1 MTDDK
6 RSGKRIRDN
15 GFMSGVLV
23 LSLSAVIVKI
33 IGLIYKIPM
42 LKLLGSEGMGYFNS
56 AYEIYTLFCII
67 ATTGLPVAMSVMIS
81 SEKGGAE
88 KIFRVA
94 MRLFLLLGVVGSAIM
109 IGFARPFSEFLG
121 SDKTVFCIF
130 AIAPTVFLICL
141 SSAYRGF
148 FQGHGRM
155 VPTAVSQV
163 IESLGKLILGLI
175 FAFVALRLGYS
186 IDVVAAFAVLGLT
199 LGTAVST
206 LYLMLNKRFSG
217 AKGDAECSVGDE
229 NDRGIAWRLMK
240 TAIPVT
246 LSAAVI
252 SLTKVIDMTMIL
264 RRLQDLGYE
273 SEVAFSAYGNYT
285 TLALPLFSLAP
296 ALIASVAMPLIPSLS
311 RAVAMNDAAEQGRV
325 VSDALKLTSIV
336 SMPIAI
342 GLSLFA
348 KPILELVFA
357 GETEAIAEAFPLL
370 VLLGLSVTA
379 SCLITVGNAILQAY
393 SRAYIPII
401 SMAVGSVVKI
411 ALAYFLIGNAEVGI
425 LGAPISTFFCDLIIN
440 AVNFYYISKAMPRT
454 PSVSTVFLMPFLA
467 SFVAVVLARVVY
479 NALII
484 RVGEGAVLTL
494 ACIAIAALL
503 YLPLIF
509 IFKVVKKEEISATPI
524 LRRLSSGKNK

>member
-1 MTDDK
+1 MTDRGSD
-6 RSGKRIRDN
+6 KRIRNN
-15 GFMSGVLV
+15 GFMSGVVV

-88 KIFRVA
+88 RIFRVA
-94 MRLFLLLGVVGSAIM
+94 MRLFLLLGVVGSAVM

-163 IESLGKLILGLI
+163 IEALGKLLLGLL
-175 FAFVALRLGYS
+175 FAFIALRFGYS

-199 LGTAVST
+199 LGTAVSV
-206 LYLMLNKRFSG
+206 LYLMLSKRSSG
-217 AKGDAECSVGDE
+217 EKATCSLGEED
-229 NDRGIAWRLMK
+229 DRGIAWHLMR

-311 RAVAMNDAAEQGRV
+311 RAVAMKDEAEQGRV
-325 VSDALKLTSIV
+325 VSDALKLTSIL
-336 SMPIAI
+336 SMPIAV

-348 KPILELVFA
+348 KPILELVFS
-357 GETEAIAEAFPLL
+357 GESEAISEAYPLL
-370 VLLGLSVTA
+370 VVLGLSVTSA
-379 SCLITVGNAILQAY
+379 CLITVSNAILQAY

-401 SMAVGSVVKI
+401 SMAVGSLVKI
-411 ALAYFLIGNAEVGI
+411 VLAYFLIGNSEIGI

-440 AVNFYYISKAMPRT
+440 AVNFYCISRVMPRT
-454 PSVSTVFLMPFLA
+454 PSVSTVFLMPFTA
-467 SFVAVVLARVVY
+467 SAVAVILARVAY
-479 NALII
+479 NALAMRI
-484 RVGEGAVLTL
+484 GDGAVLTL
-494 ACIAIAALL
+494 ACIAIAAIL

-509 IFKVVKKEEISATPI
+509 ILKVVKKEEISETPI

>member
-1 MTDDK
+1 MTDRGSD
-6 RSGKRIRDN
+6 KRIRNN
-15 GFMSGVLV
+15 GFMSGVVV

-88 KIFRVA
+88 RIFRVA
-94 MRLFLLLGVVGSAIM
+94 MRLFLLLGVVGSAVM

-163 IESLGKLILGLI
+163 IEALGKLLLGLL
-175 FAFVALRLGYS
+175 FAFIALRFGYS

-199 LGTAVST
+199 LGTAVSV
-206 LYLMLNKRFSG
+206 LYLMLSKRSSG
-217 AKGDAECSVGDE
+217 EKATCSLGEED
-229 NDRGIAWRLMK
+229 DRGIAWRLMR

-311 RAVAMNDAAEQGRV
+311 RAVAMNDAEEQGRV

-336 SMPIAI
+336 SMPIAV

-348 KPILELVFA
+348 KPILELVFS
-357 GETEAIAEAFPLL
+357 GESEAISEAYPLL
-370 VLLGLSVTA
+370 VVLGLSVTSA
-379 SCLITVGNAILQAY
+379 CLITVSNAILQAY

-401 SMAVGSVVKI
+401 SMAVGSLVKI
-411 ALAYFLIGNAEVGI
+411 VLAYFLIGNSEIGI

-440 AVNFYYISKAMPRT
+440 AVNFYCISRVMPRT
-454 PSVSTVFLMPFLA
+454 PSVSTVFLMPFTA
-467 SFVAVVLARVVY
+467 SAVAVILARVAY
-479 NALII
+479 NALVIKF
-484 RVGEGAVLTL
+484 GESALLTL
-494 ACIAIAALL
+494 ACVAIAAIL

-509 IFKVVKKEEISATPI
+509 IFKVVKKEEISDMPI
-524 LRRLSSGKNK
+524 LNRLSSGKNK

>member
-1 MTDDK
+1 MTDRGSD
-6 RSGKRIRDN
+6 KRIRDN
-15 GFMSGVLV
+15 GFMSGVVV

-88 KIFRVA
+88 RIFRVA
-94 MRLFLLLGVVGSAIM
+94 MRLFLLLGVVGSAVM

-148 FQGHGRM
+148 FQGHGKM
-155 VPTAVSQV
+155 LPTAVSQV
-163 IESLGKLILGLI
+163 IEALGKLILGLI

-199 LGTAVST
+199 LGTAVSV
-206 LYLMLNKRFSG
+206 LYLMLSKRSSG
-217 AKGDAECSVGDE
+217 EKATCSLGEE
-229 NDRGIAWRLMK
+229 NDRGIAWRLMR

-311 RAVAMNDAAEQGRV
+311 RAVAMKDEAEQGRV

-336 SMPIAI
+336 SMPIAV

-348 KPILELVFA
+348 KPILELVFS
-357 GETEAIAEAFPLL
+357 GETEAISEAYPLL
-370 VLLGLSVTA
+370 VVLGLSVTSA
-379 SCLITVGNAILQAY
+379 CLITVSNAILQAY
-393 SRAYIPII
+393 SKAYIPII
-401 SMAVGSVVKI
+401 SMAVGSLVKI
-411 ALAYFLIGNAEVGI
+411 VLAYFLIGNSEIGI

-440 AVNFYYISKAMPRT
+440 AVNFYCISRVMPRT
-454 PSVSTVFLMPFLA
+454 PSVSTVFLMPFTA
-467 SFVAVVLARVVY
+467 SAVAVILARVAY
-479 NALII
+479 NALAM
-484 RVGEGAVLTL
+484 RMGDGAVLTL
-494 ACIAIAALL
+494 ACVAIAAIL

-509 IFKVVKKEEISATPI
+509 IFKVVKKEEISDMPI
-524 LRRLSSGKNK
+524 LNRLSSGKNK

>member
-1 MTDDK
+1 MTD
-6 RSGKRIRDN
+6 RGSGRRIRDN

-33 IGLIYKIPM
+33 IGLVYKIPM

-88 KIFRVA
+88 RIFRVA
-94 MRLFLLLGVVGSAIM
+94 MRLFLLLGVVGSAVM

-163 IESLGKLILGLI
+163 IEALGKLLLGLL
-175 FAFVALRLGYS
+175 FAFIALRSGYS
-186 IDVVAAFAVLGLT
+186 VDVVAAFAVLGLT
-199 LGTAVST
+199 LGTAVSV
-206 LYLMLNKRFSG
+206 LYLMLSKRSSG
-217 AKGDAECSVGDE
+217 EKATCSLGEED
-229 NDRGIAWRLMK
+229 DRGIAWRLMR

-311 RAVAMNDAAEQGRV
+311 RAVAMNDAEEQGRV

-336 SMPIAI
+336 SMPIAV

-348 KPILELVFA
+348 KQILELVFS
-357 GETEAIAEAFPLL
+357 GESDAISEAYPLL
-370 VLLGLSVTA
+370 VVLGLSVTSA
-379 SCLITVGNAILQAY
+379 CLITVSNAILQAY
-393 SRAYIPII
+393 SKAYIPII
-401 SMAVGSVVKI
+401 SMAVGSLVKI
-411 ALAYFLIGNAEVGI
+411 VLAYFLIGNSEIGI

-440 AVNFYYISKAMPRT
+440 AVNFYCISRVMPRT
-454 PSVSTVFLMPFLA
+454 PSVSTVFLMPFTA
-467 SFVAVVLARVVY
+467 SAVAVILARVAY
-479 NALII
+479 NALVIKF
-484 RVGEGAVLTL
+484 GESALLTL
-494 ACIAIAALL
+494 ACVAIAAIL

-509 IFKVVKKEEISATPI
+509 IFKVVKKEEISNMPI
-524 LRRLSSGKNK
+524 LNRLSSGKNK

>member
-1 MTDDK
+1 MTDRGSD
-6 RSGKRIRDN
+6 KRIRDN
-15 GFMSGVLV
+15 GFMSGVVV

-33 IGLIYKIPM
+33 IGLVYKIPM

-88 KIFRVA
+88 RIFRVA
-94 MRLFLLLGVVGSAIM
+94 MRLFLLLGVVGSAVM

-163 IESLGKLILGLI
+163 IEALGKLLLGLL
-175 FAFVALRLGYS
+175 FAFIALRSGYS
-186 IDVVAAFAVLGLT
+186 VDVVAAFAVLGLT
-199 LGTAVST
+199 LGTAVSV
-206 LYLMLNKRFSG
+206 LYLMLSKRSSG
-217 AKGDAECSVGDE
+217 EKATCSLGEED
-229 NDRGIAWRLMK
+229 DRGIAWRLMR

-311 RAVAMNDAAEQGRV
+311 RAVAMNDAEGQGRV

-336 SMPIAI
+336 SMPIAV

-348 KPILELVFA
+348 KPILELVFS
-357 GETEAIAEAFPLL
+357 GESEAISEAYPLL
-370 VLLGLSVTA
+370 VVLGLSVTSA
-379 SCLITVGNAILQAY
+379 CLITVSNAILQAY
-393 SRAYIPII
+393 SKAYIPII
-401 SMAVGSVVKI
+401 SMAVGSLVKI
-411 ALAYFLIGNAEVGI
+411 VLAYFLIGNSEIGI

-440 AVNFYYISKAMPRT
+440 AVNFYCISRVMPRT
-454 PSVSTVFLMPFLA
+454 PSVSTVFLMPFTA
-467 SFVAVVLARVVY
+467 SAVAVILARVAY
-479 NALII
+479 NALVIKF
-484 RVGEGAVLTL
+484 GESALLTL
-494 ACIAIAALL
+494 ACVAIAAIL

-509 IFKVVKKEEISATPI
+509 IFKVVKKEEISDMPI
-524 LRRLSSGKNK
+524 LNRLSSGKNK

>member
-1 MTDDK
+1 MTDK
-6 RSGKRIRDN
+6 RSDKGIRDN

-94 MRLFLLLGVVGSAIM
+94 IRIFLLLGVVGSAIM
-109 IGFARPFSEFLG
+109 IGFAHPFSEFLG

-148 FQGHGRM
+148 FQGHGKM
-155 VPTAVSQV
+155 LPTAVSQV

-199 LGTAVST
+199 LGTAVSA
-206 LYLMLNKRFSG
+206 LYLMLSKRSSG
-217 AKGDAECSVGDE
+217 EKVTCSLGE
-229 NDRGIAWRLMK
+229 KNDRGIAWRLMR

-311 RAVAMNDAAEQGRV
+311 RAVAMNDDEEQERV
-325 VSDALKLTSIV
+325 VSDALKLTSVV
-336 SMPIAI
+336 SMPIAV

-348 KPILELVFA
+348 KPVLELVFV
-357 GETEAIAEAFPLL
+357 GESEAISEACPLL
-370 VLLGLSVTA
+370 VVLGLSVTSA
-379 SCLITVGNAILQAY
+379 CLITVSNAILQAY

-401 SMAVGSVVKI
+401 SMAVGSLVKI
-411 ALAYFLIGNAEVGI
+411 VLAYFLIGNSEIGI

-440 AVNFYYISKAMPRT
+440 AVNFYCVSRVMPRT
-454 PSVSTVFLMPFLA
+454 PSVSTVFLMPFMA
-467 SFVAVVLARVVY
+467 SAVAVILARVAY
-479 NALII
+479 NALVM
-484 RVGEGAVLTL
+484 RMGEGAVLTL
-494 ACIAIAALL
+494 ACIAIAAIL

-509 IFKVVKKEEISATPI
+509 IFKVVKKEEISDMPI
-524 LRRLSSGKNK
+524 LNRLSSGKNK

>member
-1 MTDDK
+1 VTDRGSD
-6 RSGKRIRDN
+6 KRIRDN
-15 GFMSGVLV
+15 GFMSGVVV

-33 IGLIYKIPM
+33 IGLVYKIPM

-88 KIFRVA
+88 RIFRVA
-94 MRLFLLLGVVGSAIM
+94 MRLFLLLGVVGSAVM

-163 IESLGKLILGLI
+163 IEALGKLLLGLL
-175 FAFVALRLGYS
+175 FAFIALRSGYS
-186 IDVVAAFAVLGLT
+186 VDVVAAFAVLGLT
-199 LGTAVST
+199 LGTAVSV
-206 LYLMLNKRFSG
+206 LYLMLSKRSSG
-217 AKGDAECSVGDE
+217 EKATCSLGEED
-229 NDRGIAWRLMK
+229 DRGIAWRLMR

-311 RAVAMNDAAEQGRV
+311 RAVAMNDAEGQGRV

-336 SMPIAI
+336 SMPIAV

-348 KPILELVFA
+348 KPILELVFS
-357 GETEAIAEAFPLL
+357 GESEAISEAYPLL
-370 VLLGLSVTA
+370 VVLGLSVTSA
-379 SCLITVGNAILQAY
+379 CLITVSNAILQAY
-393 SRAYIPII
+393 SKAYIPII
-401 SMAVGSVVKI
+401 SMAVGSLVKI
-411 ALAYFLIGNAEVGI
+411 VLAYFLIGNSEIGI

-440 AVNFYYISKAMPRT
+440 AVNFYCISRVMPRT
-454 PSVSTVFLMPFLA
+454 PSVSTVFLMPFTA
-467 SFVAVVLARVVY
+467 SAVAVILARVAY
-479 NALII
+479 NALVIKF
-484 RVGEGAVLTL
+484 GESALLTL
-494 ACIAIAALL
+494 ACVAIAAIL

-509 IFKVVKKEEISATPI
+509 IFKVVKKEEISDMPI
-524 LRRLSSGKNK
+524 LNRLSSGKNK

>member
-1 MTDDK
+1 MTDRGSD
-6 RSGKRIRDN
+6 KRIRDN
-15 GFMSGVLV
+15 GFMSGVVV

-33 IGLIYKIPM
+33 IGLVYKIPM

-88 KIFRVA
+88 RIFRVA
-94 MRLFLLLGVVGSAIM
+94 MRLFLLLGVVGSAVM

-163 IESLGKLILGLI
+163 IEALGKLLLGLL
-175 FAFVALRLGYS
+175 FAFIALRSGYS
-186 IDVVAAFAVLGLT
+186 VDVVAAFAVLGLT
-199 LGTAVST
+199 LGTAVSV
-206 LYLMLNKRFSG
+206 LYLMLSKRSSG
-217 AKGDAECSVGDE
+217 EKATCSLGEED
-229 NDRGIAWRLMK
+229 DRGIAWRLMR

-311 RAVAMNDAAEQGRV
+311 RAVAMNDAEEQGRV

-336 SMPIAI
+336 SMPIAV

-348 KPILELVFA
+348 KQILELVFS
-357 GETEAIAEAFPLL
+357 GESEAISEAYPLL
-370 VLLGLSVTA
+370 VVLGLSVTSA
-379 SCLITVGNAILQAY
+379 CLITVSNAILQAY
-393 SRAYIPII
+393 SKAYIPII
-401 SMAVGSVVKI
+401 SMAVGSLVKI
-411 ALAYFLIGNAEVGI
+411 VLAYFLIGNSEIGI

-440 AVNFYYISKAMPRT
+440 AVNFYCISRVMPST
-454 PSVSTVFLMPFLA
+454 PSVSTVFLMPFTA
-467 SFVAVVLARVVY
+467 SAVAVILARVAY
-479 NALII
+479 NALVIKF
-484 RVGEGAVLTL
+484 GESALLTL
-494 ACIAIAALL
+494 ACVAIAAIL

-509 IFKVVKKEEISATPI
+509 IFKVVKKEEISDMPI
-524 LRRLSSGKNK
+524 LNRLSSGKNK

>member
-1 MTDDK
+1 MTDRGSD
-6 RSGKRIRDN
+6 KRIRNN
-15 GFMSGVLV
+15 GFMSGVVV

-94 MRLFLLLGVVGSAIM
+94 MRLFLLLGVVGSAVM

-148 FQGHGRM
+148 FQGHGKM
-155 VPTAVSQV
+155 LPTAVSQV
-163 IESLGKLILGLI
+163 IEALGKLLLGLL
-175 FAFVALRLGYS
+175 FAFIALRSGYS
-186 IDVVAAFAVLGLT
+186 VDVVAAFAVLGLT
-199 LGTAVST
+199 LGTAVSV
-206 LYLMLNKRFSG
+206 LYLMLSKRSSG
-217 AKGDAECSVGDE
+217 EKATCSLGEE
-229 NDRGIAWRLMK
+229 NDRGIAWRLMR

-311 RAVAMNDAAEQGRV
+311 RAVAMNDAEEQGRV

-348 KPILELVFA
+348 KPILELVFS
-357 GETEAIAEAFPLL
+357 GESEAISEAYPLL
-370 VLLGLSVTA
+370 VVLGLSVTSA
-379 SCLITVGNAILQAY
+379 CLITVSNAILQAY

-401 SMAVGSVVKI
+401 SMAVGSLVKI
-411 ALAYFLIGNAEVGI
+411 VLAYFLIGNSEIGI

-440 AVNFYYISKAMPRT
+440 AVNFYCISRVMPRT
-454 PSVSTVFLMPFLA
+454 PSVSTVFLMPFTA
-467 SFVAVVLARVVY
+467 SAVAVILARVAY
-479 NALII
+479 NALVIKF
-484 RVGEGAVLTL
+484 GESALLTL
-494 ACIAIAALL
+494 ACVAIAAIL
-503 YLPLIF
+503 YLPLVF
-509 IFKVVKKEEISATPI
+509 IFKVVKKEEISETPI

>member
-1 MTDDK
+1 MTDK
-6 RSGKRIRDN
+6 RSDKRIRDN

-94 MRLFLLLGVVGSAIM
+94 MRLFLLLGVVGSAVM

-148 FQGHGRM
+148 FQGYGKM
-155 VPTAVSQV
+155 VPTALSQV
-163 IESLGKLILGLI
+163 IEALGKLLLGLL
-175 FAFVALRLGYS
+175 FAFIALHFGYS
-186 IDVVAAFAVLGLT
+186 VEVVAAFAVLGLT
-199 LGTAVST
+199 LGTAVSA

-217 AKGDAECSVGDE
+217 ISKPIAAIGGK
-229 NDRGIAWRLMK
+229 NDREIACRLMK

-264 RRLQDLGYE
+264 RRLQDLGYG
-273 SEVAFSAYGNYT
+273 SDAAFSSYGNYT

-311 RAVAMNDAAEQGRV
+311 RAVALKDEGEQGRV
-325 VSDALKLTSIV
+325 VTDALRLTAGI
-336 SMPIAI
+336 SMPIAL

-357 GETEAIAEAFPLL
+357 GETEAIAEATPLL
-370 VLLGLSVTA
+370 AMLGLSVTSA
-379 SCLITVGNAILQAY
+379 CLITVSNAILQAY
-393 SRAYIPII
+393 SKAYIPII
-401 SMAVGSVVKI
+401 SMAVGSLVKI
-411 ALAYFLIGNAEVGI
+411 ALAYFLIGKAEVGI

-440 AVNFYYISKAMPRT
+440 AINFYYISRVMPKT
-454 PSVSTVFLMPFLA
+454 PSICEVFVMPFMA
-467 SFVAVVLARVVY
+467 SAVAVIVARVAY
-479 NALII
+479 NALAMRI
-484 RVGEGAVLTL
+484 GEGAFLTL
-494 ACIAIAALL
+494 ACVAIAAVL
-503 YLPLIF
+503 YLPLTF
-509 IFKVVKKEEISATPI
+509 VFKVVKKEEISEIPI
-524 LRRLSSGKNK
+524 LKRLNSGKNK

>member
-1 MTDDK
+1 MTDIGSD
-6 RSGKRIRDN
+6 KRIRDN
-15 GFMSGVLV
+15 GFMSGVVV

-33 IGLIYKIPM
+33 IGLVYKIPM

-88 KIFRVA
+88 RIFRVA
-94 MRLFLLLGVVGSAIM
+94 MRLFLLLGVVGSAVM

-163 IESLGKLILGLI
+163 IEALGKLLLGLL
-175 FAFVALRLGYS
+175 FAFIALRSGYS
-186 IDVVAAFAVLGLT
+186 VDVVAAFAVLGLT
-199 LGTAVST
+199 LGTAVSV
-206 LYLMLNKRFSG
+206 LYLMLSKRSSG
-217 AKGDAECSVGDE
+217 EKATCSLGEED
-229 NDRGIAWRLMK
+229 DRGIAWRLMR

-311 RAVAMNDAAEQGRV
+311 RAVAMNDAEEQGRV
-325 VSDALKLTSIV
+325 VSDALKLTSVV
-336 SMPIAI
+336 SMPIAV

-348 KPILELVFA
+348 KPILELVFS
-357 GETEAIAEAFPLL
+357 GESEAISEAYPLL
-370 VLLGLSVTA
+370 VVLGLSVTSA
-379 SCLITVGNAILQAY
+379 CLITVSNAILQAY
-393 SRAYIPII
+393 SKAYIPII
-401 SMAVGSVVKI
+401 SMAVGSLVKI
-411 ALAYFLIGNAEVGI
+411 VLAYFLIGNSEIGI

-440 AVNFYYISKAMPRT
+440 AVNFYCISRVMPRT
-454 PSVSTVFLMPFLA
+454 PSVSTVFLMPFTA
-467 SFVAVVLARVVY
+467 SAVAVILARVAY
-479 NALII
+479 NALVIKF
-484 RVGEGAVLTL
+484 GESALLTL
-494 ACIAIAALL
+494 ACVAIAAIL

-509 IFKVVKKEEISATPI
+509 ILKVVKKEEISDMPI
-524 LRRLSSGKNK
+524 LNRLSSGKNK

>member
-1 MTDDK
+1 
-6 RSGKRIRDN
+6 
-15 GFMSGVLV
+15 MSGVVV

-33 IGLIYKIPM
+33 IGLVYKIPM

-88 KIFRVA
+88 RIFRVA
-94 MRLFLLLGVVGSAIM
+94 MRLFLLLGVVGSAVM

-163 IESLGKLILGLI
+163 IEALGKLLLGLL
-175 FAFVALRLGYS
+175 FAFIALRSGYS
-186 IDVVAAFAVLGLT
+186 VDVVAAFAVLGLT
-199 LGTAVST
+199 LGTAVSV
-206 LYLMLNKRFSG
+206 LYLMLSKRSSG
-217 AKGDAECSVGDE
+217 EKATCSLGEED
-229 NDRGIAWRLMK
+229 DRGIAWRLMR

-311 RAVAMNDAAEQGRV
+311 RAVAMNDAEEQGRV

-336 SMPIAI
+336 SMPIAV

-348 KPILELVFA
+348 KQILELVFS
-357 GETEAIAEAFPLL
+357 GESEAISEAYPLL
-370 VLLGLSVTA
+370 VVLGLSVTSA
-379 SCLITVGNAILQAY
+379 CLITVSNAILQAY
-393 SRAYIPII
+393 SKAYIPII
-401 SMAVGSVVKI
+401 SMAVGSLVKI
-411 ALAYFLIGNAEVGI
+411 VLAYFLIGNSEIGI

-440 AVNFYYISKAMPRT
+440 AVNFYCISRVMPST
-454 PSVSTVFLMPFLA
+454 PSVSTVFLMPFTA
-467 SFVAVVLARVVY
+467 SAVAVILARVAY
-479 NALII
+479 NALVIKF
-484 RVGEGAVLTL
+484 GESALLTL
-494 ACIAIAALL
+494 ACVAIAAIL

-509 IFKVVKKEEISATPI
+509 IFKVVKKEEISDMPI
-524 LRRLSSGKNK
+524 LNRLSSGKNK